1 MAIRSEQTGTEELI
15 KDGLFLWASLLSDP
29 ETEPLAKA
37 VRQEIDK
44 LKTADLETREAEEAQ
59 TAKWAQLQRAEFG
72 HDDLQRECELDVFKA
87 VKKDRKADAYR
98 SLYPDGLS
106 ALVQLSGKEQER
118 AVQGMLK
125 GLLAHHPDLAKQ
137 YQKELSALAR
147 KATQAEDD
155 WAKAQA
161 LAAQAFQGER
171 LARSRLVRAMQRT
184 EGSLLA
190 QFPGNRTRVRSY
202 FRDHRRTRDSEPA
215 EQAPSPAPAAT

>member
-29 ETEPLAKA
+29 ETEPLAKS
-37 VRQEIDK
+37 VRQEVDK
-44 LKTADLETREAEEAQ
+44 LKAADQDTRAAEEAQ
-59 TAKWAQLQRAEFG
+59 TAKWALLQRAEFA

-87 VKKDRKADAYR
+87 VKKNRKADEYR
-98 SLYPDGLS
+98 SLYPSGFS
-106 ALVQLSGKEQER
+106 ALIQLSGKEQER
-118 AVQGMLK
+118 AVAGMLK
-125 GLLAHHPDLAKQ
+125 GLEAHHPELAKQ
-137 YQKELSALAR
+137 YKKELSALAR

-155 WAKAQA
+155 WDKAQA
-161 LAAQAFQGER
+161 QAAQAFKDER
-171 LARSRLVRAMQRT
+171 LARSGLVRAMQRT

-215 EQAPSPAPAAT
+215 EPTPAPATM